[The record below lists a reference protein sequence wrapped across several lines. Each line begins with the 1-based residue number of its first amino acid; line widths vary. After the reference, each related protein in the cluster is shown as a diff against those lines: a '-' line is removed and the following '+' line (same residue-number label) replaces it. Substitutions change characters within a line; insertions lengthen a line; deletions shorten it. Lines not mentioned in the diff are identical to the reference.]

1 MKDKKNNVWVLEK
14 YMLGEL
20 PGEKIKEIENQLEK
34 DSGLRE
40 EVERLKK
47 SNKEILSQH
56 PPDSVIPKIMS
67 RYKEEKSREKPT
79 KRS

>member
-1 MKDKKNNVWVLEK
+1 
-14 YMLGEL
+14 MLGEL